1 MTTTYTV
8 SLELTAEQAKWMKLM
23 VKQQCPTAKFSKAR
37 AAVAKAAGDGK
48 KPSVKD
54 LPMDKPVYLTE
65 QAEKAKAGTAFAD
78 RKKQVY
84 KKLQGK
90 TIAEMLKGKV
100 TYQSKGKECRFGKK
114 DLLMDYSKAKPFIRF
129 GAEEESMGSESEHE
143 ESGSESEGE
152 VEF

>member
-129 GAEEESMGSESEHE
+129 GDDEVSMGSESEHE
-143 ESGSESEGE
+143 SESEE
-152 VEF
+152 EEADF

>member
-48 KPSVKD
+48 KASVKD
-54 LPMDKPVYLTE
+54 LLMDKPVYLTE

-90 TIAEMLKGKV
+90 TIEEMLKGKV

-129 GAEEESMGSESEHE
+129 GAEEESMGSESENE

-152 VEF
+152 VDY

>member
-48 KPSVKD
+48 KASVKD

-129 GAEEESMGSESEHE
+129 GDDEVSMGSESEHE
-143 ESGSESEGE
+143 SESEE
-152 VEF
+152 EEADF

>member
-48 KPSVKD
+48 KASVKD

-129 GAEEESMGSESEHE
+129 GAEEASMASEDEH
-143 ESGSESEGE
+143 ESGSESEE
-152 VEF
+152 EEADF

>member
-8 SLELTAEQAKWMKLM
+8 SVELTAEQAKWMKLM

-48 KPSVKD
+48 KPSVKA
-54 LPMDKPVYLTE
+54 LPMDKAVYLTE

-100 TYQSKGKECRFGKK
+100 IYHSKGKECRFGKK

-129 GAEEESMGSESEHE
+129 GEEEASMASEDEH
-143 ESGSESEGE
+143 ESGSGSEE
-152 VEF
+152 EADF

>member
-23 VKQQCPTAKFSKAR
+23 VKEQCPTAKFSKAR

-48 KPSVKD
+48 KASVKD

-90 TIAEMLKGKV
+90 TIGEMLKGKV

-129 GAEEESMGSESEHE
+129 GAEEESMGSEDEH

-152 VEF
+152 EADF